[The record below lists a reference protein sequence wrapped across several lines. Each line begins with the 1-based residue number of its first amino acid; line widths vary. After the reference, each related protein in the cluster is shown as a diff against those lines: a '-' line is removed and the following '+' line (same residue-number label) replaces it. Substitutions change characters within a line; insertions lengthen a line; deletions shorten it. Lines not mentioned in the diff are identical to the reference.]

1 MISFVLNLIALV
13 AGYFIPTCFMTAVSV
28 PYLCI
33 AETGFNMPIGWNW
46 EIGAIVLVLSLSLF
60 YFWKI
65 KKINNNNYVR

>member
-13 AGYFIPTCFMTAVSV
+13 APACFMTAVSV

-33 AETGFNMPIGWNW
+33 AETGFNMPIGWNR

-65 KKINNNNYVR
+65 KNK